1 MSILSVDAED
11 TNLTKTIKETISTQY
26 LSENYNYQATDDL
39 MDMGSL
45 LYPRFKLH
53 CVNE

>member
-11 TNLTKTIKETISTQY
+11 TNLKTIKETISTQY
-26 LSENYNYQATDDL
+26 LSENYNDQATDDL